1 MPTARTNQ
9 APQPD
14 TFFFVATHADGKRK
28 FGLRPALGETELSR
42 ELNTERLILTRSYQI
57 PSWLSP
63 DVKELPLKDQ
73 AELTAQL
80 AQLLDRGVPLVESLE
95 VTAEA
100 VSPKA
105 RPKVRQIRDIVNQG
119 RPFAKAALETQAFDE
134 VTAAVFE
141 AAERTGDL
149 AGACQQLAR
158 NAKRRLKIADT
169 AKTLLFYPLIVL
181 AVSSM
186 VGVFM
191 LTIVVP
197 MVADAMED
205 VMAGDQSLP
214 AATKALAS
222 TGRWLRSNPLLAL
235 GAVAGVVVAIVL
247 LRSAIG
253 KGIAAVARRLPVVRD
268 LVLAQ
273 ESARF
278 FSVMAAMSRGGVPL
292 ADALGVANQTVN
304 HPKLHGQLDTLRV
317 GLIDGG
323 VLRVLIENVTSLPI
337 ATRRLLIAAERSG
350 DMDSTFEDLA
360 DDHTEIVDRQSQRF
374 LSVLEPLLIVLIFI
388 LIGSMIIALIAPMLS
403 ISQSAFG
410 G

>member
-1 MPTARTNQ
+1 MPAARPSPS
-9 APQPD
+9 PQPES
-14 TFFFVATHADGKRK
+14 FLFVATRADGRRK
-28 FGLRPALGETELSR
+28 IGIRPAASETELSR
-42 ELNTERLILTRSYQI
+42 ELGAERLILTRSYHLPAWLG
-57 PSWLSP
+57 PS
-63 DVKELPLKDQ
+63 VRELGLKDQ

-80 AQLLDRGVPLVESLE
+80 GQLLDRGVPLVEALE

-100 VSPKA
+100 VSPRA

-119 RPFAKAALETQAFDE
+119 RGFSKAALETQAFDE

-158 NAKRRLKIADT
+158 NAKRRLKITET

-205 VMAGDQSLP
+205 VMTGDQSLP
-214 AATKALAS
+214 AATQLMADA
-222 TGRWLRSNPLLAL
+222 GRWLRANPLLAL
-235 GAVAGVVVAIVL
+235 GVVAGVVVAIVL
-247 LRSAIG
+247 TRHATGRALG
-253 KGIAAVARRLPVVRD
+253 AVVRRLPVVSD

-292 ADALGVANQTVN
+292 ADALGVANQTVH
-304 HPKLHGQLDTLRV
+304 HPKLHDQLERLRT
-317 GLIDGG
+317 GLIEGG
-323 VLRVLIENVTSLPI
+323 VLRVLIEHVAALPI
-337 ATRRLLIAAERSG
+337 ATRRLLIAAERAG
-350 DMDSTFEDLA
+350 DLDSAFESLA
-360 DDHTEIVDRQSQRF
+360 DDHTEMVDRQSQRF
-374 LSVLEPLLIVLIFI
+374 LAVLEPLLIVLIFL

-403 ISQSAFG
+403 ISRSAFSG
-410 G
+410 